1 MTTFNFKRFGAS
13 LSLALLFGA
22 IGAVAQGPGAGG
34 PPPQG
39 PGAGPGQAPGRA
51 GGPPPP
57 GFGGPPPPTQGFESN
72 TQVTATYTPQEAAAV
87 AVVETWVNRTAAHDL
102 DGAMAVI
109 DNNILVRPDPAE
121 KPEYGPVAQCSA
133 YPFTRSPRSFVRLDE
148 LYVVGGPLDTM
159 VLFKRADINGPAA
172 PPGARGAGFGGF
184 TVQVAAMVRVSN
196 ARITEWLDAPINR
209 IGGLV
214 SSTQGA
220 LVQTPGG
227 AGVAEACKKYPVAGQ
242 APATETR
249 PAGQVLTYGTAKPER
264 YWNVEEMQAA
274 QAVRA
279 WFAARQAG
287 DALLLG
293 AFVDQNVA
301 FRANAAAQ
309 FDKGRAALL
318 RTVCGIFG
326 GPQRLTKLYPI
337 GSDFDTLV
345 LTESVNGQGSR
356 TASLFRVQKSLITE
370 WMDVVVEAK
379 GPAAAANQN
388 SEACQAVNAALA
400 PPAGR

>member
-1 MTTFNFKRFGAS
+1 MSAFNSFTRFSAT
-13 LSLALLFGA
+13 LALALALGA
-22 IGAVAQGPGAGG
+22 IGALAQG
-34 PPPQG
+34 
-39 PGAGPGQAPGRA
+39 PGRA
-51 GGPPPP
+51 GGPPP

-72 TQVTATYTPQEAAAV
+72 IQVPANYTPQEAAAA
-87 AVVETWVNRTAAHDL
+87 AVVETWVRNTAAHDL
-102 DGAMAVI
+102 DGAMSVL

-121 KPEYGPVAQCSA
+121 RPEYGPVAQCSA
-133 YPFTRSPRSFVRLDE
+133 YPFTRNPRTFVRLDE

-159 VLFKRADINGPAA
+159 VLFKRADINGPAVA
-172 PPGARGAGFGGF
+172 PGGRGAGFGGF
-184 TVQVAAMVRVSN
+184 TVQVGVMVRVSN
-196 ARITEWLDAPINR
+196 GRITEWLDAPLNR

-214 SSTQGA
+214 NSTEGA

-242 APATETR
+242 TPPAAQPR

-274 QAVRA
+274 QAVRG

-301 FRANAAAQ
+301 FRPNPAAQ
-309 FDKGRAALL
+309 FSKGRANLL
-318 RTVCGIFG
+318 RAVCGTFG
-326 GPQRLTKLYPI
+326 GQQRLTKLYPI

-345 LTESVNGQGSR
+345 LTESVNAQGTR
-356 TASLFRVQKSLITE
+356 TASLFRVQKGLITE
-370 WMDVVVEAK
+370 WVDVVVEGAS
-379 GPAAAANQN
+379 PAAANQN
-388 SEACQAVNAALA
+388 AAACQAVNTALA
-400 PPAGR
+400 PPPNAAPANGGRGN

>member
-1 MTTFNFKRFGAS
+1 MSAFNFTRFGAS
-13 LSLALLFGA
+13 LSLALQLGA
-22 IGAVAQGPGAGG
+22 IVAVAQGPG
-34 PPPQG
+34 
-39 PGAGPGQAPGRA
+39 A

-72 TQVTATYTPQEAAAV
+72 IQVPATYTLQEAAAV
-87 AVVETWVNRTAAHDL
+87 AVVDTWVNRTAAHDL
-102 DGAMAVI
+102 DGAMSVI
-109 DNNILVRPDPAE
+109 DNNILTRPDPAE
-121 KPEYGPVAQCSA
+121 KPEYGPVAQCSG

-159 VLFKRADINGPAA
+159 ALFKRADINGPAA
-172 PPGARGAGFGGF
+172 PPGARGGGFGGF

-196 ARITEWLDAPINR
+196 GRITEWLDAPINR

-214 SSTQGA
+214 NSTQGA

-242 APATETR
+242 APALVTR
-249 PAGQVLTYGTAKPER
+249 PAGEVLTYGTAKPER
-264 YWNVEEMQAA
+264 YWNVEETQAA

-293 AFVDQNVA
+293 SVVDQNVV
-301 FRANAAAQ
+301 FRPTAAAQ
-309 FDKGRAALL
+309 FGKGRADLL
-318 RTVCGIFG
+318 RAVCGVFG
-326 GPQRLTKLYPI
+326 GQQRLTKLYPI

-345 LTESVNGQGSR
+345 LTESVNSQGTR

-370 WMDVVVEAK
+370 WVDTVVEGAS
-379 GPAAAANQN
+379 PAAANPN
-388 SEACQAVNAALA
+388 SAACQAVNAALA